1 MICSGVKITISIGVS
16 TLRSNT
22 NKPDELINQAEFGIQ
37 LTDIQ
42 QVDHV
47 TWVMKRMLDAFEKPF
62 QIKGN
67 EIYTSAYFGVSI
79 FPHDGQTVDELYS
92 NANNACNYAQKL
104 KGRDRYLFSSPSLNE
119 KAVNL
124 SGVQLRQQNLAH
136 RIRHERQEIVEF

>member
-22 NKPDELINQAEFGIQ
+22 NKPDELINQAEFGIL

-67 EIYTSAYFGVSI
+67 EI
-79 FPHDGQTVDELYS
+79 
-92 NANNACNYAQKL
+92 
-104 KGRDRYLFSSPSLNE
+104 
-119 KAVNL
+119 
-124 SGVQLRQQNLAH
+124 
-136 RIRHERQEIVEF
+136 